1 MTCVELT
8 NEDAAKMIEKLR
20 SGLPADRFVSRYSTG
35 NERFLNNVRKRHLD
49 SGISTG
55 KIRFVS
61 GSWGA
66 GKSHFLRLMAE
77 QAFDANYLVSNIE
90 VRNEEV
96 PFNRFERVF
105 FGIVRVITSPEMY
118 AAGTKDDITPFAEV
132 LSRALFDRAADPDET
147 ITQEEYQQKLDTLMA
162 DSGMDIDFRR
172 VVGQYWKT
180 FLQGED
186 DRSRVYETRSTLI
199 QWFSG
204 EGTIGTY
211 RSNFGILK
219 LVNRENARLMLQSLS
234 RFSRH
239 IGYNG
244 LLILFDESA
253 DAYSAMSRSN
263 VRQAHNNLLHLIN
276 TIEDNEGLFL
286 IYAATQDFFIDP
298 KHGILV
304 YGALARRIGQPE
316 RRPPRALDRVWN
328 LDEVVPENEE
338 YLDAACK
345 IKEIFMIAHPETDDL
360 DEAELRSYISELME
374 NHPEFST
381 MSTWGVVIPATVAR
395 LDAQLDGDDPLSPL
409 DMHDEIMQRVQV

>member
-1 MTCVELT
+1 
-8 NEDAAKMIEKLR
+8 
-20 SGLPADRFVSRYSTG
+20 
-35 NERFLNNVRKRHLD
+35 
-49 SGISTG
+49 
-55 KIRFVS
+55 
-61 GSWGA
+61 
-66 GKSHFLRLMAE
+66 MAE

-105 FGIVRVITSPEMY
+105 FGIVRVITSPDMH

-132 LSRALFDRAADPDET
+132 LSRALFSRAADPDET
-147 ITQEEYQQKLDTLMA
+147 ITQEEYQQKLDALMA

-186 DRSRVYETRSTLI
+186 GRSRVYETRSTLM

-234 RFSRH
+234 RFARH

-263 VRQAHNNLLHLIN
+263 VRLAHNNLLHLIN

-316 RRPPRALDRVWN
+316 RRRPRALDRVWN
-328 LDEVVPENEE
+328 LDEVVTENEE
-338 YLDAACK
+338 YQDAACK

-360 DEAELRSYISELME
+360 QEADLRTYISELLE

-409 DMHDEIMQRVQV
+409 DMHDEIMRRVQG

>member
-1 MTCVELT
+1 
-8 NEDAAKMIEKLR
+8 
-20 SGLPADRFVSRYSTG
+20 
-35 NERFLNNVRKRHLD
+35 
-49 SGISTG
+49 
-55 KIRFVS
+55 
-61 GSWGA
+61 
-66 GKSHFLRLMAE
+66 MAE
-77 QAFDANYLVSNIE
+77 QAFDADYLVSNVE

-105 FGIVRVITSPEMY
+105 FGIVRAITSPEMY

-132 LSRALFDRAADPDET
+132 LSRALFGRGVELDET
-147 ITQEEYQQKLDTLMA
+147 ISNEEYQQKLDALMA
-162 DSGMDIDFRR
+162 DGGMDIDFRR
-172 VVGQYWKT
+172 VIGQYWKT
-180 FLQGED
+180 FLRTED
-186 DRSRVYETRSTLI
+186 ERSTVYEKRSTLM

-234 RFSRH
+234 RFARH
-239 IGYNG
+239 IGYRG

-286 IYAATQDFFIDP
+286 VYAATQDFFIDP

-328 LDEVVPENEE
+328 LDEVISEDGE

-360 DEAELRSYISELME
+360 GDGELRNYISELVE

-395 LDAQLDGDDPLSPL
+395 LDAQLDGDDPLSPTE
-409 DMHDEIMQRVQV
+409 MHDEIMERVRR